1 MAPGVAPHGEV
12 VHFASLIP
20 TRVLGAE
27 GPGIGRKPKFKPRHC
42 CIVAPLAAKPASCY
56 IVRLTLLLSAGPAP
70 ARLAVVCRMID
81 ERWRME
87 AQPTQTP
94 ARRPYSGNS
103 GEQMAST
110 NTYAPSREDF
120 AALLDE
126 SYGQN
131 EAFEGSVIKGRVVA
145 IEKDVAVIDLG
156 LKTEG
161 RVPLKEF
168 QGPGREGKLV
178 VGDEVE
184 VYLERIE
191 NALGEAVISRD
202 KARREESWVKLEKAF
217 EKQEKVEGIIFNQ
230 VKGGFTVDLDGAVA
244 FLPRSQVD
252 IRPIRDVTP
261 LMQTPQPFLIL
272 KMDRRRGN
280 IVVSRRTVLEESRA
294 EQRHEIV
301 ANLAEGQVIDGIV
314 KNITD
319 YGAFVDL
326 GGIDGLL
333 HVTDVAWRR
342 VNHPTEVLTIGQT
355 VRVKIIKINHDTHR
369 ISLGMKQLLE
379 DPWQNIEAKFPLGS
393 RLQGRVTNITDY
405 GAFVEL
411 EPGIEGLIHVSEM
424 SWTKKNVHPGKI
436 VATSQEVEVQVLEV
450 DPVKRRISLG
460 LKQTLVNP
468 WEAFAAKYPPG
479 SEVEGEVKNKTE
491 FGLFIGLDG
500 DVDGMVHLSD
510 LDWTKPSEQ
519 VIETYKKGDTVK
531 AKVLDVDIEKER
543 ISLGIKQL
551 SPDPFAVQPAG
562 DTSAKQGE
570 EGPDIKKGSVVT
582 CEVIE
587 VKDGGIDVKIAG
599 TDLTAFIKRT
609 ELARDRADQ
618 KSERF
623 AVGEKVDA
631 RVTVFDR
638 RARKISVSIKALEVA
653 EEKEAI
659 AQYGSADSGASLG
672 DILGAA
678 LKARE
683 DAPKND
689 GRGKPE
695 E

>member
-1 MAPGVAPHGEV
+1 MSSVTSQRA
-12 VHFASLIP
+12 P
-20 TRVLGAE
+20 TR
-27 GPGIGRKPKFKPRHC
+27 
-42 CIVAPLAAKPASCY
+42 
-56 IVRLTLLLSAGPAP
+56 
-70 ARLAVVCRMID
+70 D
-81 ERWRME
+81 
-87 AQPTQTP
+87 
-94 ARRPYSGNS
+94 
-103 GEQMAST
+103 
-110 NTYAPSREDF
+110 DF

-126 SYGQN
+126 SYGGSD
-131 EAFEGSVIKGRVVA
+131 AFEGSVIKGRVVA
-145 IEKDVAVIDLG
+145 IEKDVAVVDIG

-161 RVPLKEF
+161 RVALKEF
-168 QGPGREGKLV
+168 TGFGRDPAPK

-217 EKQEKVEGIIFNQ
+217 ENNEKVDGVIFNQ
-230 VKGGFTVDLDGAVA
+230 VKGGFTVDLDSAMA

-252 IRPIRDVTP
+252 IRPIRDAAP
-261 LMQTPQPFLIL
+261 LMNVPQPFHIL

-301 ANLAEGQVIDGIV
+301 ANLEEGQVIEGVV

-333 HVTDVAWRR
+333 HVTDIAWRR
-342 VNHPTEVLTIGQT
+342 VNHPSEVLTIGQT

-379 DPWQNIEAKFPLGS
+379 DPWQGIEAKYPIGAKFH
-393 RLQGRVTNITDY
+393 GRVTNITDY

-411 EPGIEGLIHVSEM
+411 EPGIEELVHVSEM

-436 VATSQEVEVQVLEV
+436 VSTSQEVDVQVLEV

-460 LKQTLVNP
+460 LKQCLQNP
-468 WEAFAAKYPPG
+468 WEAFAEKHQVG
-479 SEVEGEVKNKTE
+479 STVEGEVKNKTE

-510 LDWTKPSEQ
+510 LDWNRPGEQ
-519 VIETYKKGDTVK
+519 VIEEFKKGDVIK
-531 AKVLDVDIEKER
+531 AQVLDVDIEKER
-543 ISLGIKQL
+543 ISLGVKQL
-551 SPDPFAVQPAG
+551 AGDPFA
-562 DTSAKQGE
+562 SASVEDG
-570 EGPDIKKGSVVT
+570 GSVDIKKGAVVT
-582 CEVIE
+582 SEVTE
-587 VKDGGIDVKIAG
+587 VKESGIDVKIIG
-599 TDLTAFIKRT
+599 TDLSTFIKRA

-618 KSERF
+618 RPERF
-623 AVGEKVDA
+623 AVGEKVDV
-631 RVTVFDR
+631 RVTLFDR
-638 RARKISVSIKALEVA
+638 KARKIAVSIKALEMA

-683 DAPKND
+683 GEGVKKK
-689 GRGKPE
+689 GKGE